1 MKPGIFPGSRGSITS
16 MGEGSG
22 KRHQLLSISRGAIE
36 TVQAVTSQNQ
46 DRLKRGEIGKAQRS
60 IIQKRLYGSQSPRQG
75 VLPTDRKPQCPVN
88 S

>member
-46 DRLKRGEIGKAQRS
+46 DRLKRGEIGKA
-60 IIQKRLYGSQSPRQG
+60 
-75 VLPTDRKPQCPVN
+75 
-88 S
+88 